1 MADNHKER
9 FFMYWR
15 LPIIAAAAGFI
26 LCATAQATV
35 VTQTW
40 LFGGNPAQVA
50 NGTAYSPTSGT
61 GTITV
66 YADQS
71 NSSGLIGTPYKYNN
85 TTYTESGLFQV
96 NDSVNN
102 HGVGIAPYNP
112 TEGTSGAFSAQDGL
126 TDTVHDAPAGTNN
139 FIMLNLGSNIA
150 AGTTISFLLQAGVS
164 GDTFDVYTQSGA
176 TTPTKLGGT
185 GGMVKMD
192 STPIKV
198 DETGSILSNG
208 SSQPTK
214 PQFSIV
220 KTAGV
225 EWVAISADCHYLLL
239 DSITGTPSAVPEP
252 RFYGLLMAGML
263 GLAAV
268 YARKRQAALPTP
280 SAL

>member
-1 MADNHKER
+1 MN
-9 FFMYWR
+9 WR
-15 LPIIAAAAGFI
+15 LYIAALGGLALAS
-26 LCATAQATV
+26 TAHATV

-40 LFGGNPAQVA
+40 LFGGTPGLVN

-126 TDTVHDAPAGTNN
+126 TDTVHDAPTGTNN

-150 AGTTISFLLQAGVS
+150 AGTTISFLLQAGVT

-198 DETGSILSNG
+198 DETGGILSNG

-214 PQFSIV
+214 AQYSIV

-239 DSITGTPSAVPEP
+239 NSITGTPSAVPEP

-268 YARKRQAALPTP
+268 YARKRQAAAQTP
-280 SAL
+280 NAL

>member
-1 MADNHKER
+1 MNWKLH
-9 FFMYWR
+9 
-15 LPIIAAAAGFI
+15 IAALGGLALAP
-26 LCATAQATV
+26 TAHATV

-40 LFGGNPAQVA
+40 LFGGTPGQVA
-50 NGTAYSPTSGT
+50 NGAAFCPTGTANCAAT
-61 GTITV
+61 GAQTITV

-71 NSSGLIGTPYKYNN
+71 LNGAIVTPYKYNN
-85 TTYTESGLFQV
+85 KTYTESGLFQV

-126 TDTVHDAPAGTNN
+126 TDTVKNAPTGTGN
-139 FIMLNLGSNIA
+139 FLLLNLSSNIA

-164 GDTFDVYTQSGA
+164 GDTFDVWTQSGT

-185 GGMVKMD
+185 GGMVKQD

-214 PQFSIV
+214 PQFSIM
-220 KTAGV
+220 KGAGV

-239 DSITGTPSAVPEP
+239 DSITGTTSAVPEP

-263 GLAAV
+263 GLAGV
-268 YARKRQAALPTP
+268 YARKRQAVAQSP